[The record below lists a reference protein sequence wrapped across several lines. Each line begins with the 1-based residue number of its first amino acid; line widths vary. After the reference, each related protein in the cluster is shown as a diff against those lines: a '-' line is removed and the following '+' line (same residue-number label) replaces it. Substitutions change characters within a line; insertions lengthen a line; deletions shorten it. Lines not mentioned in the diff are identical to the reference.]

1 MFGKIKDMF
10 SLDRWIENFEGFLEA
25 KIDLVKYDIK
35 ELLVNVLTKSVFFLG
50 MAVFGFAGLFCLNFG
65 LAYLL
70 NYFIGND
77 FAGFFILTGIYFLI
91 TLVFYLNRDNKSIRQ
106 KIELSIR
113 NSMEQEKQDT
123 NSAENE
129 STN

>member
-35 ELLVNVLTKSVFFLG
+35 ELLVNVLTKSIFFLG
-50 MAVFGFAGLFCLNFG
+50 MAVFGLAGLVCLNFG

-91 TLVFYLNRDNKSIRQ
+91 TLNFKATILNCCSSSF
-106 KIELSIR
+106 L
-113 NSMEQEKQDT
+113 
-123 NSAENE
+123 
-129 STN
+129 

>member
-35 ELLVNVLTKSVFFLG
+35 ELLVNVLTKSIFFLG
-50 MAVFGFAGLFCLNFG
+50 MAVFGLAGLVCFNFG

>member
-35 ELLVNVLTKSVFFLG
+35 ELLVNVLTKSIFFLG
-50 MAVFGFAGLFCLNFG
+50 MAVFGLAGLVCLNFG